1 MNSEHTWEWW
11 IVIVGKST
19 ISRAWTKVLL
29 ENIMAVTFCSGL
41 KVVPLFVPNIKAM
54 TELCLP
60 LALPYNCLIIPY
72 LPNRPAFFNYVFWFL
87 GEHEN
92 KDFPIIKYGWNI
104 IHRRVVDLNNNSHET
119 EKYWTIMLRTWIH
132 SKIRR
137 SSRKGKKSLW
147 ENCKSSE
154 HHFYVYDF
162 ELLRKSR
169 ATNTQHNHTSWYLT
183 GSSGMRNALYSRFFK
198 MMFIDFPPWEKLYQ
212 HCGVHNLLNR
222 LLA

>member
-1 MNSEHTWEWW
+1 M
-11 IVIVGKST
+11 
-19 ISRAWTKVLL
+19 
-29 ENIMAVTFCSGL
+29 TFCSGL
-41 KVVPLFVPNIKAM
+41 KVVPLFVPKIKAM

-72 LPNRPAFFNYVFWFL
+72 LRNRPAFFNYVFWFL

-137 SSRKGKKSLW
+137 SSRKGK
-147 ENCKSSE
+147 
-154 HHFYVYDF
+154 
-162 ELLRKSR
+162 R
-169 ATNTQHNHTSWYLT
+169 APEKIVTPQNIISMFMTLSYW
-183 GSSGMRNALYSRFFK
+183 GSPGQQTHSITILPDGISYR
-198 MMFIDFPPWEKLYQ
+198 
-212 HCGVHNLLNR
+212 
-222 LLA
+222 